1 MTGTFCI
8 RLIMC
13 FCLSC
18 LPFRFYAQ
26 GNSVRILPDSS
37 NQFVQFEISR
47 VKKSVYT
54 IQLTD
59 QKGQVLIERKE
70 EISETPKLV
79 TFNWKGFQPGIYFI
93 KLDSKK
99 EELKLMFIKPSEE
112 VPALSEAQQ

>member
-8 RLIMC
+8 RLIVC
-13 FCLSC
+13 FCLCC

-26 GNSVRILPDSS
+26 GNSVRLLPDSS
-37 NQFVQFEISR
+37 HHFAQFEISR
-47 VKKSVYT
+47 IKKSIYT
-54 IQLTD
+54 IQFTD
-59 QKGQVLIERKE
+59 QKGQVLDERKE
-70 EISETPKLV
+70 EISEIPKLV
-79 TFNWKGFQPGIYFI
+79 SFNWKGLQAGIYFI